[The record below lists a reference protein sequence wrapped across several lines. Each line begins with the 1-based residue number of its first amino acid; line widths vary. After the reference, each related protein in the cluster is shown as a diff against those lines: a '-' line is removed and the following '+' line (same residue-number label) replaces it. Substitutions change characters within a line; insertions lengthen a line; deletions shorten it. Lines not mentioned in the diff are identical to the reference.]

1 METPNLDKHIPS
13 LAPKPPDAKLVLLVG
28 VALVLLTTVAYWQI
42 RSYGFVMYDD
52 PIYVSENAHV
62 LNGFTKEGII
72 RAFTSAY
79 SANWHPVT
87 WISLMLDGQL
97 FGNDARGYHITNL
110 LLHLAN
116 TLLLFGVL
124 MRLTRALGR
133 SAFVAAL
140 FAIHPLHVESVAW
153 IAERKDVLSA
163 FFGMLTLWFY
173 VSYVRN
179 PSIKTYVPVFVFLG
193 IGLMAKSMLVT
204 LPCVLL
210 LLDYWPLHRMN
221 FKKSDSPSIQA
232 ENHTNSGRKGFGFL
246 VYEKLPLLIPV
257 AVTCVLTVIAQHKGE
272 TIKSLQNFDIPLRIA
287 NALVSY
293 VSYVGKMFWP
303 SHLAVIY
310 PHPTW
315 LPWWQWI
322 GALIFLVGISLLVFW
337 PFRHRRYLLVGWLWY
352 LGTLIPVIGLIQVG
366 DQALA
371 DRYTYI
377 PLIGL
382 FIMIGWGIAD
392 LTKSIPYQKPVLTIL
407 GVLVLSALSVCT
419 WQQVGHWRN
428 SISLFDHTL
437 AVTENN
443 YIAHNNLASA
453 LKIEAKKLDE
463 EGNSL
468 EAKRKIDE
476 AIQHWK
482 SAIQIYP
489 SYSYALE
496 NLSITLLFQNQPEE
510 AMIYA
515 RRYLDHNPHDEHI
528 QKILTKARTLRLNL
542 NQYRFHFNKGEELR
556 RQNRWNEAIRHYRN
570 ALKFKPEDPKA
581 LQSLKDTQDLMK
593 YRNL

>member
-28 VALVLLTTVAYWQI
+28 VALILLTTGAYWQV
-42 RSYGFVMYDD
+42 RNHDFVIYDD
-52 PIYVSENAHV
+52 PEYVTSNKRV
-62 LNGFTKEGII
+62 LNGLAPDGILESFTT
-72 RAFTSAY
+72 AVC
-79 SANWHPVT
+79 ANWHPVT
-87 WISLMLDGQL
+87 MISLMLDGELYGKNAQ
-97 FGNDARGYHITNL
+97 GYHITNL
-110 LLHLAN
+110 LLHVAS

-124 MRLTRALGR
+124 LRLTRALWCSG
-133 SAFVAAL
+133 FVAAL

-153 IAERKDVLSA
+153 IAERKDVLST

-173 VSYVRN
+173 VSYARK
-179 PSIKTYVPVFVFLG
+179 PSVKTYVPVLLFLG

-221 FKKSDSPSIQA
+221 FKKSDSPSI
-232 ENHTNSGRKGFGFL
+232 HTGNQTNNGRTGFWYL

-293 VSYVGKMFWP
+293 VSYISKMFWP
-303 SHLAVIY
+303 SNLAVIY
-310 PHPTW
+310 PHPTS
-315 LPWWQWI
+315 LPWWYWT
-322 GALIFLVGISLLVFW
+322 GALILLVGISALVFW
-337 PFRHRRYLLVGWLWY
+337 PFRYRRYLLVGWLWF
-352 LGTLIPVIGLIQVG
+352 LGTLVPVIGLIQVG

-443 YIAHNNLASA
+443 YIAHNNLAAA

-463 EGNSL
+463 EGSSL

-482 SAIQIYP
+482 RAIQIYP

-496 NLSITLLFQNQPEE
+496 NLSITLLFQNQPDE
-510 AMIYA
+510 AISYA

-528 QKILTKARTLRLNL
+528 QKILTQARTLRLNL

-570 ALKFKPEDPKA
+570 ALQFKPEDPKA
-581 LQSLKDTQDLMK
+581 LQALKDTQDLMK
-593 YRNL
+593 YRNR